1 MITHLGLDIGCKISV
16 LILIYPCWHLLRS
29 WFSLVHG
36 YSSKQ
41 ETAECSLFP
50 IIRLLP
56 SSLFHV
62 FCWLTSSGTPGQ
74 AGPPCTLYRPPV
86 QHWAHGSVI
95 RNKEWLPVWILKS
108 DALGLGFQMPHW
120 LTVWLGAGYHTCLS
134 QFPIH
139 KLESSRT
146 SLQGCESQR
155 RSCM

>member
-56 SSLFHV
+56 SSLFYAHIIIAPASCSSPGLSMSCRT
-62 FCWLTSSGTPGQ
+62 FCLD
-74 AGPPCTLYRPPV
+74 PPCNRTAPGTSWGSIWETEYTFLFWSF
-86 QHWAHGSVI
+86 HWSVLSSRSAGGAERGPSFPRGSPTSMQP
-95 RNKEWLPVWILKS
+95 LPRGQSKTAVAWM
-108 DALGLGFQMPHW
+108 GLG
-120 LTVWLGAGYHTCLS
+120 
-134 QFPIH
+134 
-139 KLESSRT
+139 
-146 SLQGCESQR
+146 
-155 RSCM
+155 